1 MLAGR
6 STLSP
11 VITIISVESWSPHGS
26 GGDRKLLSGS
36 IAVRC
41 SVTYPTGYSA
51 TALKFA
57 QDLDTGHCTWLTT
70 MFINANIWNAT
81 FHGGSVPRMAS
92 PPPPPPAYVPPD
104 ALPGTPSL
112 PTDVQV
118 QDVPPGIRNKPHHL
132 TSGLAHPATSVNASL
147 RSACNKDCCA
157 IDSILARSVAALF
170 KQATKGCTLLTD
182 CAQKAVVAYFVQQ
195 ALQNTTNAFLA
206 FASNQSREFPSYQ
219 DFAARQQLYASTLQQ
234 VESANAGLKDFF
246 LTVNEF
252 ADQTEAERN
261 VVNGVRGMR
270 KVGGRA
276 GGWAG
281 GRVGGQGRQSL
292 LAVDE
297 QLGALSGA

>member
-57 QDLDTGHCTWLTT
+57 QDLETGHCTWLTT

-170 KQATKGCTLLTD
+170 KQATKGCTLLTGLSFHRLH
-182 CAQKAVVAYFVQQ
+182 AGSVLISLATAPQ
-195 ALQNTTNAFLA
+195 A
-206 FASNQSREFPSYQ
+206 
-219 DFAARQQLYASTLQQ
+219 
-234 VESANAGLKDFF
+234 AGLWKS
-246 LTVNEF
+246 TVPITRAPSAPLVRLSLPF
-252 ADQTEAERN
+252 RGHCLAPARAADAQHC
-261 VVNGVRGMR
+261 
-270 KVGGRA
+270 
-276 GGWAG
+276 
-281 GRVGGQGRQSL
+281 
-292 LAVDE
+292 
-297 QLGALSGA
+297 